1 MENHTTKN
9 IVSAIGFGFFAL
21 LAAGSINVGDIS
33 LPFGKQINIDSINA
47 AKDSLGASLEM
58 TQDKSLQSKKE
69 IKDAYTQMK
78 TYLSENNL
86 TDGNL
91 AIMERNLDSMK
102 AKYKAFKD
110 TVEKCRDDSDNLF
123 NMLEKRANENKTES
137 LKKQLK
143 EKIKGKR
150 KTFDG
155 HIEKAQEVLV
165 KVDQSI
171 QKYNDLVGYFQV
183 NKGLEGVDKIM
194 DEIDGVIAAGELLNE
209 QINTFVQDSMV
220 VLKEL

>member
-1 MENHTTKN
+1 MQNVTTKN
-9 IVSAIGFGFFAL
+9 LASAAGFICFAV
-21 LAAGSINVGDIS
+21 LAAGSIDVGNIS
-33 LPFGKQINIDSINA
+33 LPFGKQINIESINA
-47 AKDSLGASLEM
+47 AKDSLSSSLEM

-86 TDGNL
+86 TDSNLALMEGNL
-91 AIMERNLDSMK
+91 ENMK

-110 TVEKCRDDSDNLF
+110 TVDKCRNDSENLF
-123 NMLEKRANENKTES
+123 DMLDKRANENKTES

-143 EKIKGKR
+143 EKIKTKR
-150 KTFDG
+150 KTFEQ
-155 HIEKAQEVLV
+155 HVEKAEDVLV

-171 QKYNDLVGYFQV
+171 QKYNDLVGFFQV

-194 DEIDGVIAAGELLNE
+194 DEIDGVIAAGEILNE
-209 QINTFVQDSMV
+209 QINSFVQDSMQ
-220 VLKEL
+220 VLQEL

>member
-1 MENHTTKN
+1 MQSVPAKN
-9 IVSAIGFGFFAL
+9 LVSAAGFVCFAV
-21 LAAGSINVGDIS
+21 LAAGSIDVGNIS
-33 LPFGKQINIDSINA
+33 LPFGKQINIESINA
-47 AKDSLGASLEM
+47 AKDSLSSSLEM

-86 TDGNL
+86 TDSNLALMEGNL
-91 AIMERNLDSMK
+91 ENMK

-110 TVEKCRDDSDNLF
+110 TVDKCRNDSENLF
-123 NMLEKRANENKTES
+123 DMLDKRANENKTES

-143 EKIKGKR
+143 EKIKTKR
-150 KTFDG
+150 KTFEQ
-155 HIEKAQEVLV
+155 HVEKAEDVLV

-171 QKYNDLVGYFQV
+171 QKYNDLVGFFQV

-194 DEIDGVIAAGELLNE
+194 DEIDGVIAAGEILNE
-209 QINTFVQDSMV
+209 QINSFVQDSMQ
-220 VLKEL
+220 VLQEL